1 MPNKWVEHCRQFAKE
16 RGMKYS
22 DALKHPDCKKGYG
35 IFSKNQLTNIILHKN
50 KVIEDLEQEAY
61 KKKGGKGVIDELS
74 NQSAIAVSYNDS
86 ELGANAGKKYIS
98 L

>member
-1 MPNKWVEHCRQFAKE
+1 MPNKWVEHCRKFAKE

-35 IFSKNQLTNIILHKN
+35 MCKS
-50 KVIEDLEQEAY
+50 
-61 KKKGGKGVIDELS
+61 GKGVIDELS
-74 NQSAIAVSYNDS
+74 NQDVIATAYNDS